1 MRCNAVDRTF
11 YDAINVIVYDYI
23 FKFGLLLAVLAS
35 LFFLIRYLE
44 KKNLYF
50 PLKTIEANPGDIGL
64 YYEDIILTTGDGV
77 DINLWYIPADDSIAT
92 IIFCHGN
99 GGNISHRLE
108 KIRLL
113 NGIGLNVLIFDYR
126 GYGSSGGSPSE
137 EGLYLDA
144 GAVFGYLENI
154 RKVPSDRLIVYGE
167 SLGAAVAI
175 DLAGKHNL
183 AGIIIDGGFSSVK
196 EMGKRVFPFIPGFIY
211 KSRFDSLSGIKD
223 VNVPKLF
230 FHARE
235 DEIVPMELGRKIYD
249 AASGPK
255 EFVLID
261 GGHNDAFLVSEGM
274 YLREIESFTKRY
286 VTTN

>member
-1 MRCNAVDRTF
+1 M
-11 YDAINVIVYDYI
+11 YDYI
-23 FKFGLLLAVLAS
+23 FKLGLLIAVLAS

-77 DINLWYIPADDSIAT
+77 DINFWYIPADDSIAT

-144 GAVFGYLENI
+144 GAVFGYLVNI

-183 AGIIIDGGFSSVK
+183 AGIIIEGGFSSVK

-211 KSRFDSLSGIKD
+211 KSRFDSLTGIKD
-223 VNVPKLF
+223 VKVPKLF

-235 DEIVPMELGRKIYD
+235 DEIVPLELGRKIYD

-255 EFVLID
+255 EFIQID
-261 GGHNDAFLVSEGM
+261 GGHNDAFHVSEEM

>member
-1 MRCNAVDRTF
+1 MF
-11 YDAINVIVYDYI
+11 IYI
-23 FKFGLLLAVLAS
+23 QKIGLLIAVLAS
-35 LFFLIRYLE
+35 LFLLIRYFE

-50 PLKTIEANPGDIGL
+50 PLRTIEANPSDIGL
-64 YYEDIILTTGDGV
+64 YYEDIVLTTGDGI

-108 KIRLL
+108 KIRML

-144 GAVFGYLENI
+144 SAVFGYLVNI

-167 SLGAAVAI
+167 SLGAAVAVE
-175 DLAGKHNL
+175 LAGKHNL
-183 AGIIIDGGFSSVK
+183 AGIIIEGGFSSVK
-196 EMGKRVFPFIPGFIY
+196 EMGKRVFPFIPSFIY
-211 KSRFDSLSGIKD
+211 KSRFDSLSWIKE

-235 DEIVPMELGRKIYD
+235 DEVVPLELGRKVYD
-249 AASGPK
+249 VASGPK

-261 GGHNDAFLVSEGM
+261 GGHNDAFLVSEEM
-274 YLREIESFTKRY
+274 YIREIKSFTERY
-286 VTTN
+286 GPTN

>member
-11 YDAINVIVYDYI
+11 YDAINVIVYNYI
-23 FKFGLLLAVLAS
+23 YKFGLLIAFLAV

-64 YYEDIILTTGDGV
+64 YYEDIIVTTGDGV
-77 DINLWYIPADDSIAT
+77 DINLWYIPADRPAAT

-144 GAVFGYLENI
+144 SAVFGYLVNI
-154 RKVPSDRLIVYGE
+154 RMVPSDRLILYGE

-175 DLAGKHNL
+175 DLAGKYDV
-183 AGIIIDGGFSSVK
+183 AGIIIEGGFSSVK
-196 EMGKRVFPFIPGFIY
+196 EMAKRIFPFVPGFIY
-211 KSRFDSLSGIKD
+211 KSRFDSLSGIRN

-230 FHARE
+230 FHAGE
-235 DEIVPMELGRKIYD
+235 DEIVPLELGRKIYD

-255 EFVLID
+255 EFVQIN
-261 GGHNDAFLVSEGM
+261 GGHNDSFLVSEEM
-274 YLREIESFTKRY
+274 YLREIESFTERY
-286 VTTN
+286 GLTN